1 MLGPLKVK
9 RAYYYCGRCGSGS
22 SPFDQQAHLS
32 PRKVTPA
39 AEEVSCQ
46 AGLLTN
52 GFAEAAEKILPKQAG
67 LHLSASTVERLTEEA
82 GSRLGGWLE
91 QGFTLGADEHWC
103 WHKDKEGRRI
113 AYLSVDATGVPQ
125 QGRKG
130 AKAEGRMPYVAM
142 VYNPPPEK
150 PDPKV
155 QKASAAAALAA
166 TGTSEVAGAQA
177 APQTVF
183 AAPATAAGLGA
194 SATTVAD
201 RAARSGTENAG
212 PGKPPKKMQ
221 ARYLAGLYTLPL
233 LGLLLR
239 RQAAQVGMEAA
250 QQWIGLSD
258 GGSGLEDFLQSHFNR
273 EDLVLILDFHHPAG
287 RLEELARLSHEGD
300 EASAKGQAEQWCKKL
315 KHEGGEALLAC
326 LKAQPP
332 PQGAVARQK
341 YEEMVGYVENHKH
354 KMKYPEYQKKG
365 WYIGSGPVESACKTV
380 VGQRLKLA
388 GMRWGAYG
396 TDNVCHLRALFKS
409 EKGQW
414 DAFWARNLN
423 KRSINHQ
430 PK

>member
-1 MLGPLKVK
+1 MGSLNVK

-22 SPFDQQAHLS
+22 CPFDEQARLS

-39 AEEVSCQ
+39 AEEVACQ

-67 LHLSASTVERLTEEA
+67 LRLSASTVERLTEDA
-82 GSRLGGWLE
+82 GCRLGGWLE
-91 QGFTLGADEHWC
+91 QGITLGENEQWC
-103 WHKDKEGRRI
+103 WHKDKEGRRV

-125 QGRKG
+125 QGYKG

-155 QKASAAAALAA
+155 AKTSAAAAAAA
-166 TGTSEVAGAQA
+166 TGTSD
-177 APQTVF
+177 
-183 AAPATAAGLGA
+183 AAGVSAATEAVSAGPAPGGQPGA
-194 SATTVAD
+194 SVTTGPD
-201 RAARSGTENAG
+201 GPPRSGTENG
-212 PGKPPKKMQ
+212 SVGKPPKKMQ

-258 GGSGLEDFLQSHFNR
+258 GGSGLEDFLQGNFNR
-273 EDLVLILDFHHPAG
+273 ADLAVILDFHHPAG

-300 EASAKGQAEQWCKKL
+300 EASAKEQAEQWCKKL

-332 PQGAVARQK
+332 PTGVLARQK
-341 YEEMVGYVENHKH
+341 YEEMVGYVENHQH
-354 KMKYPEYQKKG
+354 KMKYPEYVKKG

-380 VGQRLKLA
+380 VGQRLKLG
-388 GMRWGAYG
+388 GMRWREYG

-414 DAFWARNLN
+414 DAFWARSLN
-423 KRSINHQ
+423 KRTIFHQ

>member
-1 MLGPLKVK
+1 LGPLKVA
-9 RAYYYCGRCGSGS
+9 RAYYYCGRCGKGS
-22 SPFDQQAHLS
+22 SPFDEQARLS

-39 AEEVSCQ
+39 AEEVACQ
-46 AGLLTN
+46 AGLLTD
-52 GFAEAAEKILPKQAG
+52 GFTEAAEKILPKQTG
-67 LHLSASTVERLTEEA
+67 LHLSASTVERLTEDA

-91 QGFTLGADEHWC
+91 QGITLGEDEHWC
-103 WHKDKEGRRI
+103 WHKDKEGRRV

-125 QGRKG
+125 QGYKG

-150 PDPKV
+150 PDR
-155 QKASAAAALAA
+155 KAQQTSGAAAPSS
-166 TGTSEVAGAQA
+166 TGTSEAAGIQA
-177 APQTVF
+177 ATEAVSS
-183 AAPATAAGLGA
+183 AVPATEAQPAG
-194 SATTVAD
+194 SVTTGGD
-201 RAARSGTENAG
+201 GPPRSGTENDSM
-212 PGKPPKKMQ
+212 GKPPKEMQ

-258 GGSGLEDFLQSHFNR
+258 GGRGLEDFLQGHFNR
-273 EDLVLILDFHHPAG
+273 ADLVLILDFHHPAG

-300 EASAKGQAEQWCKKL
+300 EASAKQQAEQWCKKL

-332 PQGAVARQK
+332 PKGLVARQK
-341 YEEMVGYVENHKH
+341 HEEMLGYVENHKH
-354 KMKYPEYQKKG
+354 KMNYPEYLKKG

-388 GMRWGAYG
+388 GMRWGEYG

-414 DAFWARNLN
+414 DAFWARYLN
-423 KRSINHQ
+423 KRAIFHQ
-430 PK
+430 PR